1 MKVKF
6 KNMLH
11 GYVGKAD
18 EMIYYMDGRT
28 GNIYARKSFKFK
40 NHSGQAPFRTAQK
53 QIYALQPA
61 QEYQYNLRDYCAS
74 YNLLPENRE
83 KQLFTWCQ
91 VYNKLMWAMQKALP
105 GQVDLKTITRE
116 QIAAQNLPCRTLKAT
131 IEAGLLP
138 RVGGYQ
144 RWDMPI

>member
-28 GNIYARKSFKFK
+28 GNIYARKTFKFK
-40 NHSGQAPFRTAQK
+40 NHPSHGTFRTAQK
-53 QIYALQPA
+53 QIYLIKPSS
-61 QEYQYNLRDYCAS
+61 EYQYNLKDYCLS
-74 YNLLPENRE
+74 YNKLPEN
-83 KQLFTWCQ
+83 KDKPLFTWCQ

-105 GQVDLKTITRE
+105 GQVDLKTITKE
-116 QIAAQNLPCRTLKAT
+116 QINSQNLPCKTLKAA
-131 IEAGLLP
+131 IEADLLP
-138 RVGGYQ
+138 AVEGFQ
-144 RWDMPI
+144 RWNSQI